1 MSNQLTHQQLELLV
15 ELNSQNELGMR
26 TYSGRGMYGEYCLG
40 FTGEESLL
48 ESLSNELFSDFSK
61 VEEETLETH
70 NIDRMDKRDIVTVTI
85 KDVNEQSQKRLE
97 FFQMFLN
104 PRQDSMGLGTIVYFP
119 NIKLT
124 KEQIEFINNE
134 VE

>member
-1 MSNQLTHQQLELLV
+1 MNNQLTQQQLELLV

-40 FTGEESLL
+40 FTGENLL

-119 NIKLT
+119 SIKLT

>member
-1 MSNQLTHQQLELLV
+1 MENQLTQEQLELLI

-40 FTGEESLL
+40 FEGEDLL
-48 ESLSNELFSDFSK
+48 GVLSNELFSEVTYVAYGKTEDVHK
-61 VEEETLETH
+61 ALDE
-70 NIDRMDKRDIVTVTI
+70 IDKIL
-85 KDVNEQSQKRLE
+85 KQRLE

-104 PRQDSMGLGTIVYFP
+104 PKQDSMGLGTIQYFP

-124 KEQIEFINNE
+124 KEQIEFIRNE
-134 VE
+134 VEENE

>member
-1 MSNQLTHQQLELLV
+1 MANQLTQQQLELLV

-26 TYSGRGMYGEYCLG
+26 TYSGRGMYGERCLA
-40 FTGEESLL
+40 FTGEDLL
-48 ESLSNELFSDFSK
+48 ESLSNELFSESIT
-61 VEEETLETH
+61 ES
-70 NIDRMDKRDIVTVTI
+70 IDQSNG
-85 KDVNEQSQKRLE
+85 VNEALNQVDKIIKERLE

-104 PRQDSMGLGTIVYFP
+104 SRQDSIGLGTITYFP

>member
-1 MSNQLTHQQLELLV
+1 MNNQLTQQQLELLV
-15 ELNSQNELGMR
+15 ELNSQSELGMR

-40 FTGEESLL
+40 FEGKDLL
-48 ESLSNELFSDFSK
+48 ESLSNELFGSVTDNIEL
-61 VEEETLETH
+61 VENTTITTVL
-70 NIDRMDKRDIVTVTI
+70 NQVDKIV
-85 KDVNEQSQKRLE
+85 KERLE

-119 NIKLT
+119 SIKLT

>member
-1 MSNQLTHQQLELLV
+1 MNNQLTQQQLELLV

-26 TYSGRGMYGEYCLG
+26 TYSGRGMYGKYCLG
-40 FTGEESLL
+40 FTGEDLL
-48 ESLSNELFSDFSK
+48 ESLSNELFGSVTDDILTDENEK
-61 VEEETLETH
+61 DGNEVL
-70 NIDRMDKRDIVTVTI
+70 NQVDKIV
-85 KDVNEQSQKRLE
+85 KERLE
-97 FFQMFLN
+97 FFQLFLN
-104 PRQDSMGLGTIVYFP
+104 SRQDSMGLGTIVYFP

>member
-1 MSNQLTHQQLELLV
+1 MAELTQQQLELLV

-40 FTGEESLL
+40 FTGEDLL
-48 ESLSNELFSDFSK
+48 ESLSNELFDGDSILDKALEKTEEVELDKVSSK
-61 VEEETLETH
+61 ALDEVSK
-70 NIDRMDKRDIVTVTI
+70 II
-85 KDVNEQSQKRLE
+85 KERLE

-104 PRQDSMGLGTIVYFP
+104 PRQDSMGLGTIIYFP
-119 NIKLT
+119 SIKLT

>member
-1 MSNQLTHQQLELLV
+1 MNNQLTQQQLELLV

-26 TYSGRGMYGEYCLG
+26 TYSGRGMYGEYCLA
-40 FTGEESLL
+40 FAGEDLL
-48 ESLSNELFSDFSK
+48 ESLSNELFGSVTDVDQFK
-61 VEEETLETH
+61 TVNGVEQ
-70 NIDRMDKRDIVTVTI
+70 DRTVTEVLD
-85 KDVNEQSQKRLE
+85 DVDKVVKERLE

-119 NIKLT
+119 SIKLT

>member
-1 MSNQLTHQQLELLV
+1 MAELTQQQLELLV

-40 FTGEESLL
+40 FTREDLL
-48 ESLSNELFSDFSK
+48 ESLSNELFDGDSILDKALEKTEEVELDKVSSK
-61 VEEETLETH
+61 ALDEVSK
-70 NIDRMDKRDIVTVTI
+70 II
-85 KDVNEQSQKRLE
+85 KERLE

>member
-1 MSNQLTHQQLELLV
+1 MANQLTQEQLELLV

-40 FTGEESLL
+40 FDGENLL

-104 PRQDSMGLGTIVYFP
+104 PKQDSMGLGTIIYFP
-119 NIKLT
+119 SIKLT

>member
-1 MSNQLTHQQLELLV
+1 MNNQLTQQQLELLV

-40 FTGEESLL
+40 FTGEDLL
-48 ESLSNELFSDFSK
+48 ESLSNELFDGDSILDKALEKTEEVELDKVSSK
-61 VEEETLETH
+61 ALDEVSK
-70 NIDRMDKRDIVTVTI
+70 II
-85 KDVNEQSQKRLE
+85 KERLE

-104 PRQDSMGLGTIVYFP
+104 PRQDSMGLGTIIYFP
-119 NIKLT
+119 SIKLT